1 MEVWRG
7 EKPKA
12 KDTGEVDRSASLMK
26 IGRTLYDASATG
38 RTVAEALKEQDLAL
52 GVTEFVKPPS
62 PHGQPV
68 DSGELLPVL
77 GRPAT
82 DSGAGPK
89 RMQARD

>member
-62 PHGQPV
+62 PHGQPG
-68 DSGELLPVL
+68 DSGELLHVL